1 MQERDI
7 ADRVTR
13 LESILELRETARIE
27 RTADLERRLVAIDTT
42 LMALRIDIQALTNR
56 TRNHLVAATCLNA
69 GKSALQ
75 WGGAGGGVVAVVV
88 LLGKLLNLW

>member
-1 MQERDI
+1 M
-7 ADRVTR
+7 DRVTR
-13 LESILELRETARIE
+13 LESLFESREIARME

-42 LMALRIDIQALTNR
+42 LMALRVDIQALTNR
-56 TRNHLVAATCLNA
+56 TRSHLVTATCLNS